1 MSERED
7 EVEMVGT
14 PGAPR
19 LSGPPARSA
28 PRSPA
33 ERTWLAWL
41 GGIALAVAIAV
52 AAWTAPRIADLRSEA
67 THRLQAL
74 EQRLAT
80 LESMHERTQDEL
92 RDARSRTAVLESRAL
107 DAASLQTQIEKLY
120 RNLAEDSS
128 DVLLAEIESS
138 VVLAG
143 QQLALGSSV
152 QAPLTALQEIESRL
166 VRQDDP
172 ALQPLRRAISA
183 DIERL
188 KAYPAADINS
198 LAQRLDG
205 LVRSSERFP
214 LLGTLAVKNAE
225 TTRTP
230 RQAKPESGEKAG
242 DPAAPSRKAADAA
255 VPSSAPSR
263 AVDAASAGL
272 GALRDE
278 LEQLF
283 RVRRIETPE
292 SMLVAPDQAYFLRE
306 NLRLLLLNARL
317 SLLSR
322 NEALLRTDLERAID
336 WLRRYYD
343 ADDRAVAGA
352 IAQLRQVA
360 TAKLE
365 LDPPTLTESLAAVR
379 AARLARDA
387 VR

>member
-1 MSERED
+1 MPERED
-7 EVEMVGT
+7 NVEMVDA
-14 PGAPR
+14 PGAPK
-19 LSGPPARSA
+19 LPAASTGSA
-28 PRSPA
+28 RRPSAQRP
-33 ERTWLAWL
+33 WLAWL
-41 GGIALAVAIAV
+41 GGVALAVAIGVAV
-52 AAWTAPRIADLRSEA
+52 WTAPRITELQSEA

-107 DAASLQTQIEKLY
+107 DAQSLQTQIEKLY
-120 RNLAEDSS
+120 RNLAEDST

-152 QAPLTALQEIESRL
+152 RAPLTALQEIQSRL
-166 VRQDDP
+166 VRQNDP
-172 ALQPLRRAISA
+172 ALQPLGRAISA
-183 DIERL
+183 DIARL
-188 KAYPAADINS
+188 EAYPAADIGL

-214 LLGTLAVKNAE
+214 LLATLTAANAE
-225 TTRTP
+225 AGRAP
-230 RQAKPESGEKAG
+230 KGANPAKGEEAGEKVRE
-242 DPAAPSRKAADAA
+242 PAT
-255 VPSSAPSR
+255 PSSAPSR

-278 LEQLF
+278 IEQLF

-292 SMLVAPDQAYFLRE
+292 SMLVAPEQAYFLRE

-322 NEALLRTDLERAID
+322 NEALLQSDLERATD

-365 LDPPTLTESLAAVR
+365 LDPPTLAESLAAVR
-379 AARLARDA
+379 AARLARDS

>member
-1 MSERED
+1 MAERED
-7 EVEMVGT
+7 NVDMPEA
-14 PGAPR
+14 PGAPQLR
-19 LSGPPARSA
+19 AGSVGSARRAPARR
-28 PRSPA
+28 P
-33 ERTWLAWL
+33 WLAWL
-41 GGIALAVAIAV
+41 GAIALAVAIGV
-52 AAWTAPRIADLRSEA
+52 AALTAPRITDLRSEA
-67 THRLQAL
+67 THRLQSL

-80 LESMHERTQDEL
+80 LEAMHERTQDEL

-107 DAASLQTQIEKLY
+107 DAQSLQTQIEKLY

-166 VRQDDP
+166 VRQNDP
-172 ALQPLRRAISA
+172 ALQPLRRAVSA

-188 KAYPAADINS
+188 KAYPAADIGS
-198 LAQRLDG
+198 LALRLDG

-214 LLGTLAVKNAE
+214 LLATLTVEA
-225 TTRTP
+225 TRTP
-230 RQAKPESGEKAG
+230 KAGKPAQGEKVR
-242 DPAAPSRKAADAA
+242 DPAA
-255 VPSSAPSR
+255 PSSAPSR

-272 GALRDE
+272 GALRGE
-278 LEQLF
+278 IEQLF
-283 RVRRIETPE
+283 RVRRIEMPE
-292 SMLVAPDQAYFLRE
+292 SVLVAPEQAYFLRE

-322 NEALLRTDLERAID
+322 NEALLQSDLERATD

-365 LDPPTLTESLAAVR
+365 LDPPTLAESLAAVR